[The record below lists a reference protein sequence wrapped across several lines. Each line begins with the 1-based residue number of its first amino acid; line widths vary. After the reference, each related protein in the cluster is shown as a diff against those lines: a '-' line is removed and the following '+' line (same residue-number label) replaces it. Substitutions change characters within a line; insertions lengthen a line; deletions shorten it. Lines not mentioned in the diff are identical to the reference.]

1 MSFSTPARAQPDYAS
16 DAITENTRAA
26 YPLDFIPDSVAD
38 GRGGHPRHI
47 LFLTCD
53 AFGVMPPLSK
63 LTPDQALYHFL
74 SGYTAKVAGT
84 EAGVDEPEATF
95 STCFAAPFLPL
106 FPERYAQ
113 MLHARLS
120 KHQAQVW
127 LVNTGWTGGAYGQGR
142 RIALAQTR
150 RLVHAVLNDELTDVA
165 FAPDPVF
172 SVLVPRSCPDVPSEL
187 LQPRSTWKSG
197 EAYDAQAKRLVELF
211 RKNFQKYSTQTPDKV
226 RRAGP

>member
-1 MSFSTPARAQPDYAS
+1 
-16 DAITENTRAA
+16 
-26 YPLDFIPDSVAD
+26 
-38 GRGGHPRHI
+38 
-47 LFLTCD
+47 
-53 AFGVMPPLSK
+53 MPPLSK

-95 STCFAAPFLPL
+95 SACFAAPFLPL
-106 FPERYAQ
+106 FPDRYAQ
-113 MLHARLS
+113 MLHARLG

-127 LVNTGWTGGAYGQGR
+127 LVNTGWTGGAFGQGR

-150 RLVHAVLNDELTDVA
+150 RLVRAALNDELADVS

-172 SVLVPRSCPDVPSEL
+172 GVLVPQTCPDVPAAL

-211 RKNFQKYSTQTPDKV
+211 RKNFQKYAKGTGEKGAKSGAVNVMSRVHPAAWIGIEYWHNNGFAKSEVSTP
-226 RRAGP
+226 